1 MARVMSDTAR
11 LQYVTDHYSYLA
23 GLRIVP
29 LGVPF
34 LASAAWRAGWLTWW
48 PWTAGRGAER
58 WFWSSI
64 ATAIVLSY
72 PIRAWYRRQWGAR
85 QPPHRRNGAA
95 TLTMSAVGVVALAV
109 CQPVAIRVST
119 PLVFVGLQL
128 LILSVVGRGARTHY
142 RFIAGA
148 CLAVACLPL
157 AGVSRHLRAIAL
169 DLLIGGGLIGA
180 GWGDHRVFR
189 AVVAELQGGDD
200 DRIERGAVHTGPAG
214 A

>member
-1 MARVMSDTAR
+1 MRDTRR
-11 LQYVTDHYSYLA
+11 LQYLTDHSAYLQ

-58 WFWSSI
+58 WFWTNV

-72 PIRAWYRRQWGAR
+72 VIRAWYRRRWGAR
-85 QPPHRRNGAA
+85 QPPRRGSGAA
-95 TLTMSAVGVVALAV
+95 TLTTSAIGVVALAMF
-109 CQPVAIRVST
+109 QPATIRVSI

-128 LILSVVGRGARTHY
+128 LMLSVVGHGVRTHY
-142 RFIAGA
+142 RVIAGV
-148 CLAVACLPL
+148 CVVVACLPL
-157 AGVSRHLRAIAL
+157 VGVSRHLRAIAL
-169 DLLIGGGLIGA
+169 DLLMGGGVIGA
-180 GWGDHRVFR
+180 GWGDHRAFR
-189 AVVAELQGGDD
+189 AVVQELQGAEYEG
-200 DRIERGAVHTGPAG
+200 IERGAVHPGPAG